1 MESTPESQPKPELLK
16 ERPTEFNRVT
26 VGELEQQCHDLRTL
40 LNATF
45 VALLVLSLSVNLFL
59 GKQMRLVRAK
69 VSESRPVIQR
79 MQAEFQKK
87 EPNMRN
93 FVNALQSFGAVHAD
107 FLPILQTLGY
117 VVTGIVALPI
127 VIGNPIMMIGAFYAY
142 KQYKAYNAQ
151 QDAELLKNY
160 REKHAQKTK
169 HD

>member
-87 EPNMRN
+87 EPNMRSSRSVPSMPTSCPSSTATARWYLN
-93 FVNALQSFGAVHAD
+93 ISLRRSLSRPRRKA
-107 FLPILQTLGY
+107 TL
-117 VVTGIVALPI
+117 
-127 VIGNPIMMIGAFYAY
+127 F
-142 KQYKAYNAQ
+142 
-151 QDAELLKNY
+151 
-160 REKHAQKTK
+160 R
-169 HD
+169 

>member
-107 FLPILQTLGY
+107 FLPLNRYRQ
-117 VVTGIVALPI
+117 VVPQYFTSPVAVSTAPQ
-127 VIGNPIMMIGAFYAY
+127 GNPVPVNPAIGQAPPSATRP
-142 KQYKAYNAQ
+142 AG
-151 QDAELLKNY
+151 
-160 REKHAQKTK
+160 R
-169 HD
+169 